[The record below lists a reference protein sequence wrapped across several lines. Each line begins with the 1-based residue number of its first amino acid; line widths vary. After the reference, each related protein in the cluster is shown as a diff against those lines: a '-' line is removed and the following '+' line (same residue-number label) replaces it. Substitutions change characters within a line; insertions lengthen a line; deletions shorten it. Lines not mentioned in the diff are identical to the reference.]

1 MCATALRY
9 EPANP
14 LHSERAIGTPIANTR
29 IYLLDPQGEPVPV
42 GAVGEL
48 YIGGVQVARGYLN
61 RPALTAERFLADP
74 FSAEPG
80 ARMYRSGGPGALAAG
95 RDGGI
100 PGA

>member
-1 MCATALRY
+1 MTAWMC
-9 EPANP
+9 EWDSP
-14 LHSERAIGTPIANTR
+14 RAVVPIGKPMANTQ
-29 IYLLDPQGEPVPV
+29 IYLLDPHGEPVPV
-42 GAVGEL
+42 GAVGDL

-80 ARMYRSGGPGALAAG
+80 AWMYCGGDLAAR